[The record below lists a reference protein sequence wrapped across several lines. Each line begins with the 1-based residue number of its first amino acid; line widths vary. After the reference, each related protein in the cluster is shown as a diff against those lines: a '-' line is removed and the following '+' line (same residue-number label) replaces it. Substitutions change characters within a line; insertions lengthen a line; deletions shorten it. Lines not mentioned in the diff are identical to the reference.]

1 MAMVRIFRTSPRSF
15 RFAFS
20 VAAAL
25 AFSGVL
31 LVNPEQ
37 VPWPVK
43 LFMAAIGLLW
53 GLIAFSHVRTRYL
66 VDAEGITLESLFL
79 RRRARWDDVVEAEWG
94 ARLWA
99 LAYLPEHL
107 ILTLAAGGGPGER
120 VRFTVFGDLDDWK
133 GMLAELEKHL
143 GPRGLMPRRP

>member
-1 MAMVRIFRTSPRSF
+1 MVRVFRTSPRSF

-25 AFSGVL
+25 VFVGL
-31 LVNPEQ
+31 LFLDPAQ

-43 LFMAAIGLLW
+43 LFMAVIGLLW
-53 GLIAFSHVRTRYL
+53 GLIAFSHLRTRYL

-79 RRRARWDDVVEAEWG
+79 RRRARWEDVVEVDWG
-94 ARLWA
+94 TRLWA

-107 ILTLAAGGGPGER
+107 ILTLASGGRDGEQA
-120 VRFTVFGDLDDWK
+120 RFTVFGDLDDWK
-133 GMLAELEKHL
+133 GMVSELEKYL
-143 GPRGLMPRRP
+143 GPRGLMPPRR

>member
-1 MAMVRIFRTSPRSF
+1 MVRVFRASTRSF

-25 AFSGVL
+25 AFLGL
-31 LVNPEQ
+31 LFLDPDQ

-53 GLIAFSHVRTRYL
+53 ILIAFSHLRTRYL

-94 ARLWA
+94 TRLWA

-107 ILTLAAGGGPGER
+107 ILTLGATESRGEQA
-120 VRFTVFGDLDDWK
+120 RFTVFGDLDDWK
-133 GMLAELEKHL
+133 GMISELEKYL
-143 GPRGLMPRRP
+143 GPRGLMPPRR